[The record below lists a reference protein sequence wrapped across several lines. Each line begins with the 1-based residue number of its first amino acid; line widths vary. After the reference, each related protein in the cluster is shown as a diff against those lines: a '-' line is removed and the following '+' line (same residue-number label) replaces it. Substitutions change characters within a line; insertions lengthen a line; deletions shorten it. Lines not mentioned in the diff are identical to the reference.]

1 MEASDLLPAPCG
13 SSRYCIAVQRC
24 RKHEHR
30 DPGLVPGSGAG
41 PVACTKGQYRFSRG
55 PATLASAPLSLV
67 PPQKARSAAVQGF
80 QVQRR
85 CLPASINPRSAKR
98 MPSSPET
105 LNVLGGRVGCGSSC
119 ALRPRIPTFKSP
131 LDSSGAA
138 VSGAQAIYT
147 DVKEAMTP

>member
-1 MEASDLLPAPCG
+1 MTNLGFQAVSHIASPSFELLQVEVVAFACTIAGVVLPWRQVIFLPAPCG

-67 PPQKARSAAVQGF
+67 PPQKARSAAVQGS
-80 QVQRR
+80 R
-85 CLPASINPRSAKR
+85 CR
-98 MPSSPET
+98 
-105 LNVLGGRVGCGSSC
+105 GGVY
-119 ALRPRIPTFKSP
+119 RP
-131 LDSSGAA
+131 
-138 VSGAQAIYT
+138 Q
-147 DVKEAMTP
+147 